1 MSFLASSHRNAFD
14 IDGCPSFLS
23 ISGAVRYLD
32 AQPALFVSDWLAGEQ
47 EVLQF
52 LVKRWIFV
60 TYPFEHRRRVLFFL
74 VPVVREDCCEL
85 PILRGID
92 ALVVPVNG
100 FEFFHQ

>member
-1 MSFLASSHRNAFD
+1 MGVLHFSQFLE
-14 IDGCPSFLS
+14 LS
-23 ISGAVRYLD
+23 GTFD
-32 AQPALFVSDWLAGEQ
+32 AQPALFVSDWLIGEQ

-52 LVKRWIFV
+52 LVKRWIFA
-60 TYPFEHRRRVLFFL
+60 TYPFEHHRRVLFFL

-85 PILRGID
+85 RILRGID